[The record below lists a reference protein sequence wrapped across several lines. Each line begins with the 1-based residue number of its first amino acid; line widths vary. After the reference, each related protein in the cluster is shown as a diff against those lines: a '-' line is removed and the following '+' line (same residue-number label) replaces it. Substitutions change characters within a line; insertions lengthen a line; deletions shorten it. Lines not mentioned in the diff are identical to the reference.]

1 MRAILIAALVA
12 GGIGLAGTSGAV
24 AAPANGIAIDEAA
37 SAVQTTEQVRYHRYH
52 RGYYHRHH
60 HWRRWH
66 WGHRHR
72 HCVHRRFYSGRRCW

>member
-12 GGIGLAGTSGAV
+12 GGIGLAGTSDAS
-24 AAPANGIAIDEAA
+24 AAPANGVVIDEAA
-37 SAVQTTEQVRYHRYH
+37 TATQATEQVRYYRHHHRYH
-52 RGYYHRHH
+52 YRHH